1 MRKNFWGYNMNY
13 NRLKWACYTSNISMS
28 AVACLSPVLFM
39 TFRELY
45 GISYSLLGLLVLI
58 NFLTQLGI
66 DLMLSFFPHKFNIE
80 KTVKFIPVLTSI
92 GMLIYALWPML
103 FKDSA
108 YIGLLIG
115 TIIFSAAGGFN
126 EVLIS
131 PVIAAIPSENPDREM
146 SKLHSIYAW
155 GVVGVVGVS
164 TLFLKVFG
172 NHNWQYLALL
182 FVLVP
187 LSSIVLFCTSQ
198 VPQLPTLESASG
210 AARLLKNPTL
220 WFCVMAIFFGGA
232 AEQVM
237 QQWSSSYLEQALGI
251 PKIWGDLL
259 GMALFA
265 AFLGLGRSLYA
276 KRGKNIGR
284 VLIMGATGATACYII
299 AAVTS
304 SAVIGLLACAFT
316 GFCVSMLWPGSL
328 IVSSERITEGGVFIF
343 AMMASGGDLGAAL
356 GPQLSGLVTDA
367 VIASPVLSDLSAV
380 WSITPETLGMKAGML
395 IGALFSL
402 AAIPMTMI
410 ISRKKS
416 EK

>member
-1 MRKNFWGYNMNY
+1 MEMNY
-13 NRLKWACYTSNISMS
+13 KRLKWACYTSNITMS
-28 AVACLSPVLFM
+28 VVACFSAVLFM

-45 GISYSLLGLLVLI
+45 DISYSLLGLLVLI

-66 DLMLSFFPHKFNIE
+66 DLLLSFFPHKFDIE
-80 KTVKFIPVLTSI
+80 KSVKRIPVLATI
-92 GMLIYALWPML
+92 GMLIYALWPM
-103 FKDSA
+103 FFSDTA

-126 EVLIS
+126 EVLVS
-131 PVIAAIPSENPDREM
+131 PVIAAIPSDNPDREM

-182 FVLVP
+182 FVLMPV
-187 LSSIVLFCTSQ
+187 SSIILFSGAK
-198 VPQLPTLESASG
+198 VPKLATLESVAG
-210 AARLLKNPTL
+210 AGKLLKKPIL
-220 WFCVMAIFFGGA
+220 WFCVLAIFFGGA

-237 QQWSSSYLEQALGI
+237 QQWSSSYLEQALNI
-251 PKIWGDLL
+251 PKVWGDIL

-265 AFLGLGRSLYA
+265 AFLGLGRTLYA

-284 VLIMGATGATACYII
+284 VLIMGASASVVCYVTAAC
-299 AAVTS
+299 TN
-304 SAVIGLLACAFT
+304 SAVVGLLACAFT

-328 IVSSERITEGGVFIF
+328 IVSAEHFTEGGVFIF

-356 GPQLSGLVTDA
+356 GPQLSGIVTDF
-367 VIASPVLSDLSAV
+367 VIETPALSSFAQTLSLA
-380 WSITPETLGMKAGML
+380 PEQLGMKSGL
-395 IGALFSL
+395 FVGAIFSL
-402 AAIPMTMI
+402 LAIPMMAVI
-410 ISRKKS
+410 CRKKS
-416 EK
+416 RN

>member
-1 MRKNFWGYNMNY
+1 MNKNY
-13 NRLKWACYTSNISMS
+13 NRLKWACYTSNIAMS
-28 AVACLSPVLFM
+28 SVACLSPVLFM

-66 DLMLSFFPHKFNIE
+66 DLILSFFPHKFNIE
-80 KTVKFIPVLTSI
+80 KTVKFIPVLTAF
-92 GMLIYALWPML
+92 GMLIYALWPMF

-115 TIIFSAAGGFN
+115 TSIFSAAGGFN

-131 PVIAAIPSENPDREM
+131 PVIAAIPSKNPDREM

-187 LSSIVLFCTSQ
+187 LVSIVLFSTTQ

-210 AARLLKNPTL
+210 ATKLLKNPML

-251 PKIWGDLL
+251 SKIWGDLL

-265 AFLGLGRSLYA
+265 AFLGLGRSFFA
-276 KRGKNIGR
+276 KYGKNIGR
-284 VLIMGATGATACYII
+284 VLIIGASGAVFCYII
-299 AAVTS
+299 AAVTNS
-304 SAVIGLLACAFT
+304 SVIGLLACAFT

-328 IVSSERITEGGVFIF
+328 IVSSDRISEGGVFIF

-356 GPQLSGLVTDA
+356 GPQLSGIVTDA
-367 VIASPVLSDLSAV
+367 VMASPVLNDLSSALSV
-380 WSITPETLGMKAGML
+380 TPETLGMKAGML
-395 IGALFSL
+395 VGAAFSL
-402 AAIPMTMI
+402 AAIPMMII

-416 EK
+416 KSNNGY